1 MSDLGIT
8 WVSCSGIHPEAIT
21 HFIPKSDKSK
31 SQHSG
36 STPWTPWL
44 RHHQQSKE
52 KDWSDLGATRVKCS
66 GIHPEPWTQCTPKTD
81 KLTLR
86 VNTTNAIPK
95 TKSSKQRKRLL
106 LCLTN
111 LTIQYQ
117 ISFHF
122 RIFYQWWREAE
133 RQAWSMN
140 KYSPLTEA
148 PYCHFRRAILT

>member
-1 MSDLGIT
+1 MFYGDRKLNLRSLKSVSWTEYVTCLWMCIRNFIPKSVKSTSQILGSTPWTSWLRYYQKSKEKDWSDLGIT

-86 VNTTNAIPK
+86 VNTTNAMP
-95 TKSSKQRKRLL
+95 
-106 LCLTN
+106 
-111 LTIQYQ
+111 
-117 ISFHF
+117 
-122 RIFYQWWREAE
+122 
-133 RQAWSMN
+133 
-140 KYSPLTEA
+140 
-148 PYCHFRRAILT
+148 